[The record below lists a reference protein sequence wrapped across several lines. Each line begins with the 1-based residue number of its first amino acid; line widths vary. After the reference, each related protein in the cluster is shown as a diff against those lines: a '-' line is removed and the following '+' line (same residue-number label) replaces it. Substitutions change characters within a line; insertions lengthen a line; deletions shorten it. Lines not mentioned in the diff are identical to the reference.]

1 MSPGNHAGPVRWY
14 PSCQKSALYNSPHK
28 ELRLVPSG
36 IYTTLVGR
44 REFQR
49 YIDQLAVN
57 AIRPAV
63 IRTGK
68 GASVAAICITHTH
81 GPVAAL
87 VEKRLNAAV
96 FLTHYDNRIFPM

>member
-1 MSPGNHAGPVRWY
+1 MW
-14 PSCQKSALYNSPHK
+14 
-28 ELRLVPSG
+28 
-36 IYTTLVGR
+36 VGAR
-44 REFQR
+44 FQR

-63 IRTGK
+63 IRAGK

-87 VEKRLNAAV
+87 VEKRLDAAV
-96 FLTHYDNRIFPM
+96 FLAHHDNRIFSHVGVKEITGFWDLAFVGEK

>member
-1 MSPGNHAGPVRWY
+1 MW
-14 PSCQKSALYNSPHK
+14 
-28 ELRLVPSG
+28 
-36 IYTTLVGR
+36 VGAR
-44 REFQR
+44 FQR

-96 FLTHYDNRIFPM
+96 FLTHYDNRIFPHVGVKEITRFWDLAFVGEK